1 MPKGKVKTLVKVTG
15 PKGGSIELVS
25 VKGGKP
31 SKQSKT
37 KK

>member
-1 MPKGKVKTLVKVTG
+1 MPKGEVKTVVKVKG

-25 VKGGKP
+25 VKGGTP
-31 SKQSKT
+31 SKPKTT